1 MNMEGKTWP
10 FISTAWKFG
19 DSISTDHIS
28 PGRYF
33 HLRTNLPELTKHTL
47 EDAREEYASNVKS
60 GDFVVAGRNFGMGSS
75 REHAAIM
82 IKMSGAGAVV
92 AKSFARIFYR
102 NAINVGLPAI
112 ICNTDK
118 IADKDQLSIDL
129 ELGKLKN
136 ETKGF
141 ELTFS
146 PIPKE
151 MMKIL
156 SEGGLVP
163 YIKKYGDLKL

>member
-1 MNMEGKTWP
+1 MNMKGK
-10 FISTAWKFG
+10 AWKFG

-47 EDAREEYASNVKS
+47 EDAREEYVKNVKA
-60 GDFVVAGRNFGMGSS
+60 GDIVVAGKNFGMGSS

-82 IKMSGAGAVV
+82 IKMSGASAVV

-102 NAINVGLPAI
+102 NAINIGLPAI
-112 ICNTDK
+112 ICDTDK
-118 IADKDQLSIDL
+118 ITDGDQLSIDL
-129 ELGKLKN
+129 KAGRLLD

-141 ELTFS
+141 ELTFA
-146 PIPKE
+146 PIPKA
-151 MMKIL
+151 MIKIL